1 MTAPV
6 RLRLFLVEVMPR
18 NGDKSDPGYR
28 RFGPMRNAQ
37 AVRLD
42 NGINHNLNHRDYY
55 TLISVEGDERGWRS
69 EAGLRAEREAKE

>member
-1 MTAPV
+1 MHDDEPY
-6 RLRLFLVEVMPR
+6 FIVEVMPR

-42 NGINHNLNHRDYY
+42 NGINRNLNHHHYH
-55 TLISVEGDERGWRS
+55 TLISVEGSEHGWRS
-69 EAGLRAEREAKE
+69 ETGLRADREARE